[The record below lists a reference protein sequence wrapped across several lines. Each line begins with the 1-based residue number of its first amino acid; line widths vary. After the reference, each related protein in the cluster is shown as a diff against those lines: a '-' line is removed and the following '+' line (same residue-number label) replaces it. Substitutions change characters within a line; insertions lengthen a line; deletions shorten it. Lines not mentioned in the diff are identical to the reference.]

1 MQMNLKTSSVSIT
14 MNNCVS
20 SYEFYQQYHTHY
32 FNKICHFVSIPMIIV
47 CTMTFLR
54 DIVFI
59 GKWELYDICD
69 PKSRLSFLNELYKT
83 DFMHASMQW
92 CLPCKAGGVVVPKL
106 PFNYVSLNRVIMV
119 GYLLYYM
126 SYGWWVGVL
135 MWCYFD
141 GLYRVATRMKMRMWV
156 ASGVLW
162 LGWMVQ
168 FMGHYVGGKRPA
180 RMDSVGQAFLA
191 AQLFAVSDVLMM
203 VW

>member
-1 MQMNLKTSSVSIT
+1 MNLKTSSDSIT

-54 DIVFI
+54 DIMV
-59 GKWELYDICD
+59 
-69 PKSRLSFLNELYKT
+69 S
-83 DFMHASMQW
+83 
-92 CLPCKAGGVVVPKL
+92 KL

-135 MWCYFD
+135 MGCYFEV
-141 GLYRVATRMKMRMWV
+141 LYRVASRLKMRMWV
-156 ASGVLW
+156 AIGVFCLA
-162 LGWMVQ
+162 WMVQ
-168 FMGHYVGGKRPA
+168 FIGHYVEGKRPA
-180 RMDSVGQAFLA
+180 MMDSVGQAFLA
-191 AQLFAVSDVLMM
+191 APLFAVSDVLMM